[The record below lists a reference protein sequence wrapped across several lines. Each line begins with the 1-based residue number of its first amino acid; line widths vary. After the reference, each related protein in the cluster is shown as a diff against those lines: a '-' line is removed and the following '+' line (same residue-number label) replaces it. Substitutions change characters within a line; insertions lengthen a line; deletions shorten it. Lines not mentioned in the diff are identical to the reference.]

1 MEAVLKENLVFLENI
16 FDVLFIVFNDLNRI
30 CEV

>member
-30 CEV
+30 CVV

>member
-1 MEAVLKENLVFLENI
+1 MEAVLKENLIFLEYI